1 MPSADFCT
9 VIPAPRGA
17 GSPDGQ
23 PCRSPRVLRTHFHA
37 YACRIY
43 VMAFCASI
51 GFRRFRTAYPAMPP
65 RIRFLFVRPAIC
77 LGLPSD
83 SQSPAKPL
91 PLASTSPCRVCGGL
105 PPLSERA
112 LPGAPKKNPPG
123 RVFVGNKGGSARVH
137 APPEHMAQQA
147 DLLVLHLLEAVVL
160 VGVLI
165 AIEATQADAGGQPVD
180 LFHP

>member
-51 GFRRFRTAYPAMPP
+51 GLRRFRTAYPAMPP

-105 PPLSERA
+105 SPLSERA
-112 LPGAPKKNPPG
+112 LPGAPKKT
-123 RVFVGNKGGSARVH
+123 
-137 APPEHMAQQA
+137 AQYWA
-147 DLLVLHLLEAVVL
+147 ALHHVSDCLAVLQSLAQGPKWEIRPKRLAAL
-160 VGVLI
+160 
-165 AIEATQADAGGQPVD
+165 PR
-180 LFHP
+180 

>member
-112 LPGAPKKNPPG
+112 LPGAPKRSPRWAGFGEDLQKLLL
-123 RVFVGNKGGSARVH
+123 GNRRRLSY
-137 APPEHMAQQA
+137 
-147 DLLVLHLLEAVVL
+147 LYF
-160 VGVLI
+160 LI
-165 AIEATQADAGGQPVD
+165 SSWLIWILRETFTVA
-180 LFHP
+180 

>member
-112 LPGAPKKNPPG
+112 LPGAPKKKSPRHGGGLMSCLIQMDAGTSSPPSASYRAG
-123 RVFVGNKGGSARVH
+123 RNSANVIIINTNVASASAR
-137 APPEHMAQQA
+137 ASSPPSWAA
-147 DLLVLHLLEAVVL
+147 CS
-160 VGVLI
+160 
-165 AIEATQADAGGQPVD
+165 
-180 LFHP
+180 

>member
-112 LPGAPKKNPPG
+112 LPGAPKKNPDG
-123 RVFVGNKGGSARVH
+123 VRVLYTLNVLGETTGTKRSTPAKAIPLSVSNKHTVTGLDVTVYG
-137 APPEHMAQQA
+137 
-147 DLLVLHLLEAVVL
+147 L
-160 VGVLI
+160 
-165 AIEATQADAGGQPVD
+165 AIV
-180 LFHP
+180 

>member
-112 LPGAPKKNPPG
+112 LPGAPKKKPG
-123 RVFVGNKGGSARVH
+123 KCRAVGLPAHACGASSSSRCCRSLATIDSTPRKIAAESAF
-137 APPEHMAQQA
+137 P
-147 DLLVLHLLEAVVL
+147 
-160 VGVLI
+160 
-165 AIEATQADAGGQPVD
+165 AICCEFALPLSCSWVQ
-180 LFHP
+180 HS

>member
-112 LPGAPKKNPPG
+112 LPGAPKESP
-123 RVFVGNKGGSARVH
+123 
-137 APPEHMAQQA
+137 
-147 DLLVLHLLEAVVL
+147 L
-160 VGVLI
+160 
-165 AIEATQADAGGQPVD
+165 DAGFLMTDRNRTRFTRSHFEPHLDNPHLQTDQAKALP
-180 LFHP
+180 LRHLS

>member
-112 LPGAPKKNPPG
+112 LPGAPRKSPLTRASVEAYRRGLVCRPQPYTGGWSLMRMPRVSSQIRPATTAPG
-123 RVFVGNKGGSARVH
+123 
-137 APPEHMAQQA
+137 E
-147 DLLVLHLLEAVVL
+147 
-160 VGVLI
+160 
-165 AIEATQADAGGQPVD
+165 
-180 LFHP
+180 

>member
-51 GFRRFRTAYPAMPP
+51 GLRRFRTAYPAMPP

-105 PPLSERA
+105 SPLSERA
-112 LPGAPKKNPPG
+112 LPGAPKKSPQCERANNHM
-123 RVFVGNKGGSARVH
+123 RRSKTVSYRDRSSSCTAKSVAVHGSDPARH
-137 APPEHMAQQA
+137 
-147 DLLVLHLLEAVVL
+147 
-160 VGVLI
+160 
-165 AIEATQADAGGQPVD
+165 
-180 LFHP
+180 

>member
-51 GFRRFRTAYPAMPP
+51 GLRRFRTAYPAMPP

-105 PPLSERA
+105 SPLSERA
-112 LPGAPKKNPPG
+112 LPGAPKKNPQKAGLILASHLSG
-123 RVFVGNKGGSARVH
+123 RGLRACR
-137 APPEHMAQQA
+137 E
-147 DLLVLHLLEAVVL
+147 LELVTLWVV
-160 VGVLI
+160 
-165 AIEATQADAGGQPVD
+165 
-180 LFHP
+180 

>member
-51 GFRRFRTAYPAMPP
+51 GLRRFRTAYPAMPP

-105 PPLSERA
+105 SPLSERA
-112 LPGAPKKNPPG
+112 LPGAPKKNPQG
-123 RVFVGNKGGSARVH
+123 AGFSFYIDYFMQYSSSSTMALRDSSACSTPV
-137 APPEHMAQQA
+137 P
-147 DLLVLHLLEAVVL
+147 V
-160 VGVLI
+160 I
-165 AIEATQADAGGQPVD
+165 AAI
-180 LFHP
+180 L

>member
-23 PCRSPRVLRTHFHA
+23 PCRSPRVLRTHFPA

-51 GFRRFRTAYPAMPP
+51 GLCRSWTAYPAMPP
-65 RIRFLFVRPAIC
+65 HIRFLFVRPAFC

-91 PLASTSPCRVCGGL
+91 PLASTSPCRVCRGL
-105 PPLSERA
+105 SPLSKCA
-112 LPGAPKKNPPG
+112 LPGRTMKKPRINRG
-123 RVFVGNKGGSARVH
+123 FLHKSIICL
-137 APPEHMAQQA
+137 QA
-147 DLLVLHLLEAVVL
+147 DS
-160 VGVLI
+160 
-165 AIEATQADAGGQPVD
+165 GGIDHSRYCLSALPSASTESQ
-180 LFHP
+180 LR

>member
-112 LPGAPKKNPPG
+112 LPGAPKKSPRWAGSTISRPVRLQLLPSAFF
-123 RVFVGNKGGSARVH
+123 RVQSGCRQT
-137 APPEHMAQQA
+137 AQTRRRQRRWTTWPA
-147 DLLVLHLLEAVVL
+147 IRQMSRHRLL
-160 VGVLI
+160 G
-165 AIEATQADAGGQPVD
+165 
-180 LFHP
+180 

>member
-112 LPGAPKKNPPG
+112 LPGAPKKTP
-123 RVFVGNKGGSARVH
+123 VSGGCVALEDEIPLQVLSRWLRCWLARVCGWRNSVW
-137 APPEHMAQQA
+137 
-147 DLLVLHLLEAVVL
+147 VLHRR
-160 VGVLI
+160 
-165 AIEATQADAGGQPVD
+165 
-180 LFHP
+180 

>member
-9 VIPAPRGA
+9 VIPAPHGA

-51 GFRRFRTAYPAMPP
+51 GLRRFRTAYPAMPP

-105 PPLSERA
+105 SPLSECA
-112 LPGAPKKNPPG
+112 LPGAPIKNRP
-123 RVFVGNKGGSARVH
+123 
-137 APPEHMAQQA
+137 
-147 DLLVLHLLEAVVL
+147 EAVYRYDLSVAKL
-160 VGVLI
+160 LRRKQLYALLRHSGSPAYTLARLTAIPRLYKSGI
-165 AIEATQADAGGQPVD
+165 ARPRQFG
-180 LFHP
+180 

>member
-1 MPSADFCT
+1 
-9 VIPAPRGA
+9 
-17 GSPDGQ
+17 
-23 PCRSPRVLRTHFHA
+23 
-37 YACRIY
+37 
-43 VMAFCASI
+43 MAFCASI

-112 LPGAPKKNPPG
+112 LPGAPKKN
-123 RVFVGNKGGSARVH
+123 RQLAVYAFFWRYALSCASIEAEII
-137 APPEHMAQQA
+137 APPQRRSPMQIGTG
-147 DLLVLHLLEAVVL
+147 LPLAVVFL
-160 VGVLI
+160 ALPK
-165 AIEATQADAGGQPVD
+165 A
-180 LFHP
+180 

>member
-112 LPGAPKKNPPG
+112 LPGAPKKSPLVAGSFFEANAPPG
-123 RVFVGNKGGSARVH
+123 WNTLTELPGRTPCPSIR
-137 APPEHMAQQA
+137 
-147 DLLVLHLLEAVVL
+147 
-160 VGVLI
+160 
-165 AIEATQADAGGQPVD
+165 
-180 LFHP
+180 